1 MKKPTTNNQLGIDIA
16 VIANK
21 VETIKE
27 NVMEIKQKLNCMV
40 PNDSDYKELKM
51 KVDSLWDD
59 KNRLIGWLI
68 GSGVIGGSVSVI
80 AQSIVKT
87 IQANF

>member
-1 MKKPTTNNQLGIDIA
+1 
-16 VIANK
+16 
-21 VETIKE
+21 
-27 NVMEIKQKLNCMV
+27 MV

-87 IQANF
+87 IQAKF